1 MPLFLSDLLEQRGIF
16 ARGLAHPVAFL
27 DRNNSN
33 GKPNYAELGGRV
45 PGLRSKPSEQAF
57 GLGFERFGAVLVS
70 PRNYYRLMQ
79 SDQNVLLFPGGAR
92 EAQTAGSKSYPLYWP
107 TKVDFVRTAAR
118 FNAIIV
124 PLSAV
129 GMIDSVNVVAE
140 SRDLA
145 DLPFAD
151 RLPNMNVGPAR
162 YDQKDQV
169 TTTGFPIVLPSWPA
183 RNYFLFGK
191 PIDTASVDPSDKVAC
206 ERIYSEAYE
215 SVRKGIDDLLMA
227 REFDPFKDSPQR
239 LVYEQVFGKQA
250 PTFPVSHL
258 NGG

>member
-1 MPLFLSDLLEQRGIF
+1 MPLFLSDLLEQRGMF

-45 PGLRSKPSEQAF
+45 PGLRSKPSEQSF
-57 GLGFERFGAVLVS
+57 GLGFERYGAVLVS
-70 PRNYYRLMQ
+70 PRNYYRLLQ
-79 SDQNVLLFPGGAR
+79 TGQNALLFPGGAL
-92 EAQTAGSKSYPLYWP
+92 EAQTGGNKSYPLYWP

-129 GMIDSVNVVAE
+129 GMIDSVNVLAE

-145 DLPFAD
+145 DLPFAN
-151 RLPNMNVGPAR
+151 RLPNMNVRPAR
-162 YDQKDQV
+162 YDQKDEV
-169 TTTGFPIVLPSWPA
+169 AVTGFPIVLPSWPA

-191 PIDTASVDPSDKVAC
+191 PLDTASVDPSDKVAC
-206 ERIYSEAYE
+206 ERIYCEAYE
-215 SVRKGIDDLLMA
+215 SVRKGIDDLLIA

-258 NGG
+258 ND